1 MKVTNYMINKWTRAG
16 FLIIFGIVLLIYLE
30 RLVEE
35 LHINFERLT
44 DSSSEPIF
52 TFLTAVLYIFTLW
65 LFVAAALNILSG
77 FKEPRVSLEDLNKKL
92 DDIEKRLPEVQK
104 PIAPVTEMQA
114 APVVPTSPKVPE
126 VPKVAEEELP
136 PPPPESPEKL

>member
-1 MKVTNYMINKWTRAG
+1 MKVTNYMINKWARAG
-16 FLIIFGIVLLIYLE
+16 LLIIFGVVLLIYLE

-35 LHINFERLT
+35 LQINFERLT
-44 DSSSEPIF
+44 DSSSDTIF
-52 TFLTAVLYIFTLW
+52 TFLTAVLYIFTFW

-77 FKEPRVSLEDLNKKL
+77 FKEPKVSLDDLNKKL

-114 APVVPTSPKVPE
+114 APVVPTSPKVP
-126 VPKVAEEELP
+126 KVAEEELP